1 MKYDKDEILIKEALD
16 KMNTPECDFKR
27 AVKTKIVIKQRP
39 LVMRRRFNISFITT
53 IIVILSGTVI
63 ASTLPSISRLIS
75 IISPEMSQILQ
86 PIQEEDKGIRGEL

>member
-1 MKYDKDEILIKEALD
+1 
-16 KMNTPECDFKR
+16 
-27 AVKTKIVIKQRP
+27 RP